1 MKRFERLLGVYKEW
15 SEGLIVGV
23 TVTQAILW
31 LYLYI
36 YPMPW
41 LLPAGIVAGLVS
53 SYVGKHRKT
62 KALIT
67 AAVLVFVAYVLYASW
82 VANANNGLA
91 TAGPSPNEWMWTPTM
106 LGVFVLI
113 VAFLLAM
120 IYLFKTHT
128 TIDNT
133 LKALIGSVGAFL
145 NPLVTSVLAPLMIY
159 NETSIF
165 FIVIAMVLLIGV
177 NPVGILTQPQ
187 LNIGFNAT
195 NLALL
200 VGLLSGLGLTHD
212 AYRSRQYSRI
222 KYWVGLAT
230 IVAST
235 YLSAVFIAH
244 TSPLFLALSLL
255 GVPYVLYALSN
266 YTQEVASPPIGVVL
280 HREVLSDIAGT
291 VVETS
296 ALDYVSQLINNV
308 VNSMRRGSPLGNGV
322 ILYGEP
328 GVGKTV
334 MAYWVAFELMRR
346 APDLFKA
353 VVELNSSDFFDPRF
367 GVSESLVSELFNWAR
382 QVGAVIIIDEA
393 ERLFMSRSLV
403 QSDEPMRTIVATVL
417 AEMGKPES
425 AGKVFVIATTNEIE
439 KIDSATL
446 RPGRFVTAIK
456 VPPLAVHELD
466 ELLTTLA
473 RRYGIT
479 LPTTEKQEA
488 LRHLST
494 PDEARAYVVCRQSD
508 NHETCLGYIINLKR
522 AKQEQEEKRKKET
535 TYH

>member
-1 MKRFERLLGVYKEW
+1 MKRFERLLGAYKEW
-15 SEGLIVGV
+15 SEGLIVGA

-41 LLPAGIVAGLVS
+41 LLPVGIITGLAT

-67 AAVLVFVAYVLYASW
+67 AAVLVFVAYVLYVTW
-82 VANANNGLA
+82 VANANYYAGLP
-91 TAGPSPNEWMWTPTM
+91 PSSWMWSPSI
-106 LGVFVLI
+106 LGVFVLL

-133 LKALIGSVGAFL
+133 LKALIGSVSAFL

-187 LNIGFNAT
+187 PNIGFNAT

-200 VGLLSGLGLTHD
+200 VGLLSGLGLVHD
-212 AYRSRQYSRI
+212 AYRSRKYSRI
-222 KYWVGLAT
+222 KYWVGVAT

-280 HREVLSDIAGT
+280 HRDVLSDIAGT
-291 VVETS
+291 VV
-296 ALDYVSQLINNV
+296 
-308 VNSMRRGSPLGNGV
+308 G
-322 ILYGEP
+322 
-328 GVGKTV
+328 
-334 MAYWVAFELMRR
+334 
-346 APDLFKA
+346 
-353 VVELNSSDFFDPRF
+353 
-367 GVSESLVSELFNWAR
+367 
-382 QVGAVIIIDEA
+382 
-393 ERLFMSRSLV
+393 RLRW
-403 QSDEPMRTIVATVL
+403 
-417 AEMGKPES
+417 
-425 AGKVFVIATTNEIE
+425 TT
-439 KIDSATL
+439 
-446 RPGRFVTAIK
+446 
-456 VPPLAVHELD
+456 
-466 ELLTTLA
+466 
-473 RRYGIT
+473 
-479 LPTTEKQEA
+479 
-488 LRHLST
+488 
-494 PDEARAYVVCRQSD
+494 
-508 NHETCLGYIINLKR
+508 
-522 AKQEQEEKRKKET
+522 
-535 TYH
+535 

>member
-41 LLPAGIVAGLVS
+41 LLPVGIVAGLVT
-53 SYVGKHRKT
+53 SYVGKYRKT

-67 AAVLVFVAYVLYASW
+67 ATVLVFITYVLYVSW
-82 VANANNGLA
+82 VANTNYYAGL
-91 TAGPSPNEWMWTPTM
+91 PPNSWMWSPSI
-106 LGVFVLI
+106 LGVGVLVI
-113 VAFLLAM
+113 AFLLAM

-159 NETSIF
+159 NETSVF

-187 LNIGFNAT
+187 PNIGFNAT
-195 NLALL
+195 SLALL

-212 AYRSRQYSRI
+212 AYRSRKYSRI

-235 YLSAVFIAH
+235 YLSVVFIVH
-244 TSPLFLALSLL
+244 TSSLFLALSLL
-255 GVPYVLYALSN
+255 GAPYVLYALSN

-296 ALDYVSQLINNV
+296 ALDYVSQLIDNV
-308 VNSMRRGSPLGNGV
+308 VNSMRKGSPLGNGV
-322 ILYGEP
+322 MLYGEP

-439 KIDSATL
+439 KIDPATL

-473 RRYGIT
+473 RKYGIT

-522 AKQEQEEKRKKET
+522 AKKEQEERRKKET
-535 TYH
+535 TYY